1 VPLRIGPL
9 PHLNVTLLIRERRDL
24 FLEYIVGNSRAMVQY
39 ANRRTFSQPLSE
51 KQRKFLEM
59 LRDVGPRDNAQS
71 AAIRKSTKRACHVRA
86 WAAWKYVDGDRGLKA
101 WHITDLG
108 RNALDFTVRHARPG
122 MYRLL
127 GAQPPSPA
135 MPIGLIAPGGAPNV
149 DQQKQR

>member
-1 VPLRIGPL
+1 
-9 PHLNVTLLIRERRDL
+9 
-24 FLEYIVGNSRAMVQY
+24 MVQY
-39 ANRRTFSQPLSE
+39 ANRRTFSQPLSG

-71 AAIRKSTKRACHVRA
+71 AAIRKSTKRACHVRG
-86 WAAWKYVDGDRGLKA
+86 WAEWKYVDGDCGLKA

-122 MYRLL
+122 IYRLL
-127 GAQPPSPA
+127 AAQPPSPA